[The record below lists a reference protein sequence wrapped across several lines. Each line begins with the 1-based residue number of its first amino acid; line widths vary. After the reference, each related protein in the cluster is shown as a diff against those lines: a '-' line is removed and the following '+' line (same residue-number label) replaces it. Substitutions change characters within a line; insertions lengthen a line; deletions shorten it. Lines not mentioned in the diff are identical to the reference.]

1 MPSAVLRSQLAS
13 ALAVEPAAAALARRV
28 CQVLRGLLDADGAA
42 ITLETSA
49 PHRVTLHATGSR
61 AEALEN
67 LQDVLGEGPGM
78 DAFGS
83 GQVVRA
89 TLATA
94 AGPRWPFFV
103 PAARDLI
110 GPEAQ
115 LWAIPMRAAGEVI
128 GSVTLY
134 RLRPGEGDMPLLDAQ
149 EVADAAAAVLTCD
162 PSACAM
168 VTGAAADDPWS
179 ARAVVHQAAGML
191 AAHCGE
197 GTDAAL
203 GWLRG
208 YAFASGRHL
217 TDVAREV
224 VCQRLPVAGQGQQG
238 MGC

>member
-1 MPSAVLRSQLAS
+1 MPTAVLRSRLAS
-13 ALAVEPAAAALARRV
+13 ALAVEPAATALARRV

-49 PHRVTLHATGSR
+49 PHRVTLYATDHR
-61 AEALEN
+61 ADALEN

-83 GQVVRA
+83 ARVIRA
-89 TLATA
+89 TLAGP

-103 PAARDLI
+103 PAAADIL
-110 GPEAQ
+110 GADGQ
-115 LWAIPMRAAGEVI
+115 LWAIPMRSAGEVI

-134 RLRPGEGDMPLLDAQ
+134 RLRPGGADMPVLDAQ
-149 EVADAAAAVLTCD
+149 LLADVAAAVLSWD
-162 PSACAM
+162 PSAYPA
-168 VTGAAADDPWS
+168 VTGGSADDCWS
-179 ARAVVHQAAGML
+179 ARAIVHQAAGML

-217 TDVAREV
+217 ADVAREV
-224 VCQRLPVAGQGQQG
+224 VCERLPAGGPWRG
-238 MGC
+238 AA